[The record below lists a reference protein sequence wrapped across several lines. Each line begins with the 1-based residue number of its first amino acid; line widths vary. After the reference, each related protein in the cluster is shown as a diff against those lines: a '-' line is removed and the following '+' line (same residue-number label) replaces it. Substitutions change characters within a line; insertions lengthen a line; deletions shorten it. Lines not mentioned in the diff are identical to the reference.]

1 MNLINHFKERQPEML
16 AAIRSLVEMESPT
29 LDAARTTAL
38 AECLAPQFAHAGAA
52 VQLQP
57 GSNGVSLLARIG
69 ADSTSAK
76 PVMLLGHLDT
86 VWPVGALQRMPFR
99 IENERAYGPG
109 IFDMKS
115 GIVLMLEA
123 LRALNELQLP
133 VRSAVKILLTC
144 DEESGSLSSR
154 ALVESEARG
163 CASVFVL
170 EPSLPGGGAK
180 TQRKGMAN
188 YDLTTHG
195 IEAHAGLEPE
205 KGASAILELARQIQT
220 LHSLNDYANGVT
232 VNVGVVKGGS
242 GRNVVAG
249 VAQAEV
255 DVRFWTMEQ
264 GARVMRQIET
274 MQPVLAGTRLELSGG
289 LDRPPLERT
298 RELAALYEHTRQLAA
313 ELGFELAEGAA
324 GGGSDGNF
332 TAALNIPTLDGLG
345 VAGAGA
351 HAAHEHILI
360 DDLPR
365 RAALLVRLLTG

>member
-1 MNLINHFKERQPEML
+1 
-16 AAIRSLVEMESPT
+16 
-29 LDAARTTAL
+29 
-38 AECLAPQFAHAGAA
+38 
-52 VQLQP
+52 
-57 GSNGVSLLARIG
+57 
-69 ADSTSAK
+69 
-76 PVMLLGHLDT
+76 
-86 VWPVGALQRMPFR
+86 
-99 IENERAYGPG
+99 
-109 IFDMKS
+109 
-115 GIVLMLEA
+115 
-123 LRALNELQLP
+123 
-133 VRSAVKILLTC
+133 
-144 DEESGSLSSR
+144 
-154 ALVESEARG
+154 
-163 CASVFVL
+163 
-170 EPSLPGGGAK
+170 
-180 TQRKGMAN
+180 
-188 YDLTTHG
+188 
-195 IEAHAGLEPE
+195 GLEPE

>member
-1 MNLINHFKERQPEML
+1 MLL
-16 AAIRSLVEMESPT
+16 AAIRELVEMESPT

-38 AECLAPQFAHAGAA
+38 AEYLAPQFADTGAT
-52 VQLQP
+52 VRLQP
-57 GSNGVSLLARIG
+57 GINGLSLLAQIG
-69 ADSTSAK
+69 SGSARAK

-86 VWPVGALQRMPFR
+86 VWPVGTLQRMPFR

-115 GIVLMLEA
+115 SIVLMLEG
-123 LRALNELQLP
+123 LRALNELHLRP
-133 VRSAVKILLTC
+133 RSAVKILLTC

-154 ALVESEARG
+154 ALVEAEARG

-188 YDLTTHG
+188 YDLIIHG

-205 KGASAILELARQIQT
+205 KGASAIVELARLIQT

-242 GRNVVAG
+242 GRNVIAG
-249 VAQAEV
+249 EAQAEI

-264 GARVMRQIET
+264 GARVMRQIENL
-274 MQPVLAGTRLELSGG
+274 QPELAGIRLALTGG

-298 RELAALYEHTRQLAA
+298 RELAALYKHTRGLAA

-351 HAAHEHILI
+351 HAVHEHILI

>member
-38 AECLAPQFAHAGAA
+38 AECLASQFAHAGAA

-57 GSNGVSLLARIG
+57 GPNGVSLLAHVG
-69 ADSTSAK
+69 ADSTSTK

-188 YDLTTHG
+188 YDLTIHG

-220 LHSLNDYANGVT
+220 LHSLNDFANGVT

-249 VAQAEV
+249 EAQAEI